1 MAALSQLHGKV
12 DNADMFYE
20 KGLILEDG
28 KLMHLFWVNGT
39 SRIDYQ
45 CFGDVVA
52 FNATY
57 KKNKYNKP
65 MATFQ
70 RKIIIPKPCFLGV
83 HQLHMKVLMFIDRC

>member
-39 SRIDYQ
+39 SRIDYEEKQ
-45 CFGDVVA
+45 KCLNEFGR
-52 FNATY
+52 T
-57 KKNKYNKP
+57 
-65 MATFQ
+65 
-70 RKIIIPKPCFLGV
+70 
-83 HQLHMKVLMFIDRC
+83 MK